1 MVPVARQ
8 IALPTALLGAMAVA
22 GVVAALVRRPDL
34 SPWWRIAVAVALFLL
49 PLAAT
54 AWALAPARKL
64 WKSAAAA
71 PMWAT
76 EETGTGTLMRFK
88 WAIGITV
95 VLIVAGVLTHTM
107 PGLGLAALGSMAAF
121 AHHLGRALGWQSAN
135 GRRLFN
141 ESAVAANPQVAR
153 AYWQP
158 RG

>member
-1 MVPVARQ
+1 MVPVNRQ
-8 IALPTALLGAMAVA
+8 IALPMALLGAMAAA
-22 GVVAALVRRPDL
+22 GAVAAIVRHPDL
-34 SPWWRIAVAVALFLL
+34 SPWWRVAVAVALFVL

-54 AWALAPARKL
+54 AWALAPARTL
-64 WKSAAAA
+64 WRSAAAA

-76 EETGTGTLMRFK
+76 EETGAGTLARFK

-107 PGLGLAALGSMAAF
+107 PGLGLAALASMAAF
-121 AHHLGRALGWQSAN
+121 AHHLVKAVGWQSAN